1 MITKLKAFANTT
13 LMGHNIPMLT
23 TGGKVFKAHTVMHND
38 DPEFGAEFKRPHTH
52 STPMFGV
59 VYGMAPTEDMK
70 GYKVT
75 VIITNQN
82 FEPLAEGTD
91 AITTFEVAADT
102 LFSEG
107 VWTDN
112 KENVIDLCERS
123 NKESIAGMKKLMEVL
138 QAKIDYNRKAAG
150 ITKEELD
157 NSENEC
163 QKSTVT
169 IGGKKS
175 AKDSYFNVEEEN

>member
-1 MITKLKAFANTT
+1 MILKLKAFATTT

-75 VIITNQN
+75 VIITDQN
-82 FEPLAEGTD
+82 FQPLAEDTN

-102 LFSEG
+102 LFAEG

-112 KENVIDLCERS
+112 KENVVDLCERS
-123 NKESIAGMKKLMEVL
+123 NKESIAGMKKLMDVL

-150 ITKEELD
+150 ITKEALEDCLKE
-157 NSENEC
+157 SNE
-163 QKSTVT
+163 STILV
-169 IGGKKS
+169 GGKKS
-175 AKDSYFNVEEEN
+175 AKDDYFVEKEN